1 MLTWPAIA
9 AVIEEEYEDE
19 REFYVRQVEKI
30 MQQKPENSVILF
42 AHENKKRR
50 SPSYV
55 SQIYIRQNM
64 DPERVGEVGDRP
76 FQK

>member
-1 MLTWPAIA
+1 MQQNSRI
-9 AVIEEEYEDE
+9 AVIIGTC
-19 REFYVRQVEKI
+19 KI
-30 MQQKPENSVILF
+30 
-42 AHENKKRR
+42 KRR

-76 FQK
+76 FQN